1 MLNRRSSIAGA
12 LRTLR
17 MLGERGI
24 AVTWNGTAVEFNSPD
39 AQPSYVAAALDA
51 RERTIAAIMRPGSDG
66 LSFLYH
72 GRARHRPLLDAVEAA
87 KPPDV
92 THDQWQTAVD
102 GLRVFLLAGWG
113 DEAARLGWPCDELY
127 RVPPLWTRL
136 DLCGVGLLIGDCEVT
151 DITAEAIRIKTAS
164 GSSQSFRRQPEPDF
178 GLVYAERV
186 KLLSRDVDE
195 AEARARSFEFAVN
208 ACRVHA
214 SLSLEAAKLV

>member
-1 MLNRRSSIAGA
+1 
-12 LRTLR
+12 

-24 AVTWNGTAVEFNSPD
+24 AVTWNGAAVDFNSPD
-39 AQPSYVAAALDA
+39 AHPPYVTVALDA
-51 RERTIAAIMRPGSDG
+51 SERTIAAMMKAGPDG
-66 LSFLYH
+66 RSFLDH
-72 GRARHRPLLDAVEAA
+72 VRARHRRLLDAAEAA

-113 DEAARLGWPCDELY
+113 EEAARLGWPCDELY
-127 RVPPLWTRL
+127 RVPPLWGRL

-186 KLLSRDVDE
+186 KFLSRDVDE

-214 SLSLEAAKLV
+214 SLSLEAAKQVVMAAIKRSASR